1 MAQLIKLIQENKKLK
16 NTLKQY
22 QEVYGCCP
30 HLDDSLIKGG
40 FRVVRNIKERDEIP
54 CCYRK
59 KGMTVL
65 VINDTVDYTEYV
77 LKTDSCN
84 KNIWE
89 KKQSSGTSG
98 ANWGE
103 IFGKIENQTDLMN
116 LLNSK
121 AELSDIPPQINLIE
135 GTNIE
140 ITGTYPNIT
149 ISANVESMEWSQADW

>member
-1 MAQLIKLIQENKKLK
+1 MAKLIQIVSENIKLK
-16 NTLKQY
+16 RKLKQY
-22 QEVYGCCP
+22 EEAYGCCP
-30 HLDDSLIKGG
+30 HIDDGTIKGG
-40 FRVVRNIKERDEIP
+40 YRVVKNVQERDAIP

-59 KGMTVL
+59 KGMVVM
-65 VINDTVDYTEYV
+65 VIDDVEPYSEYI
-77 LKTDSCN
+77 LNSDSCN